1 MHALGRYDPKRVA
14 RSNKKPGVA
23 GGPDSYG
30 ICGNADHE
38 EVPMR
43 WLAAILTLGC
53 LAGVAQAQSPV
64 PSEDEFKRD
73 SRRAAPRDAFPVLD
87 SPRMVGVPRANR
99 SLKDSE
105 PVIGIDL
112 GGEQKAYPVAVMGR
126 HELAND
132 TCGKFPIAVSW

>member
-1 MHALGRYDPKRVA
+1 MH
-14 RSNKKPGVA
+14 
-23 GGPDSYG
+23 
-30 ICGNADHE
+30 
-38 EVPMR
+38 

-64 PSEDEFKRD
+64 PSEAEFKRD